1 MGTTESK
8 DKLQKFKDLIKD
20 NTYGDFDES
29 KLQDIALDQ
38 LLKKPLDKDCIENRN
53 VRQVLFD
60 EHFSYANITLKKN
73 KKNRFNLDQARKL

>member
-8 DKLQKFKDLIKD
+8 DKLLKFKDLIED

-38 LLKKPLDKDCIENRN
+38 LLKKPLDTECIENRN

-60 EHFSYANITLKKN
+60 EHFSYTNIT
-73 KKNRFNLDQARKL
+73 FRKF